1 MKGYDV
7 RQMIIS
13 FMIQKEK
20 IINLVDYN
28 YNKYIKKKNQKIDYK
43 KTKISTVIY
52 YSYSEILI
60 EEYLVLEENNHIHES
75 NLLKNLTK
83 YWEDVYNL

>member
-7 RQMIIS
+7 QQMIIS

-60 EEYLVLEENNHIHES
+60 EEYLSVEKNNYIHES